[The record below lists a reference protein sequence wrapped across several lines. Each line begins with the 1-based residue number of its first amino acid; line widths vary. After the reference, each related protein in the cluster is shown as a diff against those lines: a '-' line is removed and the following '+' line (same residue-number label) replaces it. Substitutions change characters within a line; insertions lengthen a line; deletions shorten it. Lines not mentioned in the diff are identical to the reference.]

1 MRPSDFPKPYHPHF
15 AMAETRPFTQ
25 FRIMVGSYEHNLL
38 CLSLVLDGDKEPV
51 FTPVFHFQAHAL
63 SIKSIDIAKRYL
75 VTGSNDEH
83 IRIYDLQKRKELG
96 TLLSHQGT
104 VTTLRFS
111 KEGEDDSSD
120 SGKSGKWLLSGSED
134 GKIIIRRA
142 KDWEMLGTLKGHQ
155 GRINDLDI
163 HPSGRVAIS
172 VSTDKTIRLW
182 NLMTAKKAGVLKIKG
197 RDHLGQSGEI
207 VRWSSSGKHFIVGLL
222 NQLFIYELG
231 QEAQLAHKLK
241 FKTTLMCL
249 EVIDIEGKEFL
260 ATGHSNGAIEFVEL
274 QKILSSEEESPSV
287 EPDFVFRGHLNRVKG
302 LAYYCDEIETKGIPY
317 LVSVSSDGR
326 IVVWDVRSEVRDQV
340 AVYDSGERLNCVA
353 ACGEAVEKAATMKRT
368 HEETKTA
375 PSDSEYETDAEEA
388 KRVLLSE
395 KKKKKGK
402 KNKKTK
408 VSVTLG

>member
-1 MRPSDFPKPYHPHF
+1 MTEP
-15 AMAETRPFTQ
+15 RPFTQ

-38 CLSLVLDGDKEPV
+38 CLSLVLDGKKEPV

-111 KEGEDDSSD
+111 REATE
-120 SGKSGKWLLSGSED
+120 SGTESKSGKWLLSGSED
-134 GKIIIRRA
+134 GKIIIWRT

-155 GRINDLDI
+155 GRVNDLDI

-182 NLMTAKKAGVLKIKG
+182 NLMTAKKAAVLKIKG

-207 VRWSSSGKHFIVGLL
+207 VRWTSSGKHFIVGLL
-222 NQLFIYELG
+222 NQIFIYELG
-231 QEAQLAHKLK
+231 SEAAVKHKLK
-241 FKTTLMCL
+241 YKKTLMWL
-249 EVIDIEGKEFL
+249 EILTIDGTEFL
-260 ATGHSNGAIEFVEL
+260 VTGHSDGSIEFVEL
-274 QKILSSEEESPSV
+274 SKILELEEETPNIEPS
-287 EPDFVFRGHLNRVKG
+287 FVFRGHLVRVKG
-302 LAYYCDEIETKGIPY
+302 MSYFCDEIETKNIPY

-326 IVVWDVRSEVRDQV
+326 IVVWDLRSDVRDQV

-353 ACGEAVEKAATMKRT
+353 VCGEAVEKAHTMKRT
-368 HEETKTA
+368 HQESEA
-375 PSDSEYETDAEEA
+375 NVPSESEYETDAEEA

-395 KKKKKGK
+395 KKKKRGK
-402 KNKKTK
+402 KNKKSR